1 MPKIE
6 KEKKPNLILERRK
19 QKKNK
24 VAQGKCTE
32 INKSKNKQKTDK
44 QQRNTA
50 KVNPL
55 EILMNLTNTQ

>member
-32 INKSKNKQKTDK
+32 INKSKNK
-44 QQRNTA
+44 
-50 KVNPL
+50 
-55 EILMNLTNTQ
+55 